1 MKPGS
6 NRRAVMVLMIAAM
19 VWGSLGAL
27 SSSARAS
34 DVDTNPMNND
44 PQVRDAYAHFYNL
57 DFPAAVGGL
66 ERYHSEHPKDPQAT
80 AYLLDAE
87 IFKELYRL
95 DLLDTTFYANDGF
108 LTGRHA
114 TAEDPAERE
123 RILALADEAVREADW
138 RLKQNPN
145 DVNALFVRG
154 WVRSLRCTYV
164 AMVERAFGAGFRL
177 AMKAKDD
184 EMRVLQLDP
193 NYVDAKLVVGVYDY
207 VVGALPFPFKLVIGF
222 AGITGSKPKGLALLS
237 DAATRGV
244 ITSVE
249 ARTAMA
255 LFLRRE
261 AKYSQAIQV
270 VRSLETQYPHDFLFR
285 LEEANLRKDA
295 GEGMEAVNAYRD
307 LLAEN
312 AEPGYFLSAKLEL
325 ADFGL
330 GDALR
335 GQRRYKDAAQAYERA
350 AGTEGVGPELKI
362 RSLLDAGECHDLLG
376 ERQPAM
382 HDYSQAIEAG
392 PDTSR
397 AETARKYLRSPYHGA

>member
-6 NRRAVMVLMIAAM
+6 HRSAGTVLALAAM
-19 VWGSLGAL
+19 IWCTVAAWN
-27 SSSARAS
+27 SSARAAA
-34 DVDTNPMNND
+34 VDSNPMNYD
-44 PQVRDAYAHFYNL
+44 PQVRTAYTHFYNL
-57 DFPAAVGGL
+57 DFPEAVERF
-66 ERYHSEHPKDPQAT
+66 ERYHSEHPNDPQAT

-114 TAEDPAERE
+114 TAEDPGERE
-123 RILALADEAVREADW
+123 RIFSLADEAVREADW

-145 DVNALFVRG
+145 DVDALFVRG

-177 AMKAKDD
+177 ATKAKDD
-184 EMRVLQLDP
+184 EVRVLQLDP

-207 VVGALPFPFKLVIGF
+207 VVGALPFPFKLLIGF
-222 AGITGSKPKGLALLS
+222 AGITGSKPKGLTLLD
-237 DAATRGV
+237 DAGKRGV

-261 AKYSQAIQV
+261 SKYQQAIQV
-270 VRSLETQYPHDFLFR
+270 VRSLEDEYPHDFLFN

-295 GEGMEAVNAYRD
+295 GEGMGAVDAYRK
-307 LLAEN
+307 LLTED

-335 GQRRYKDAAQAYERA
+335 GQRHYKDAAQAYEHA

-362 RSLLDAGECHDLLG
+362 RSLLAAGECHDLLG

-382 HDYSQAIEAG
+382 HDYRQAIEAG